1 MSLTDEQKQFYIDT
15 IETIWQ
21 GSMQENNVEHISD
34 AVAQDVDTVLY
45 AIKLCSNNF
54 KNFNPS
60 YAPIYEIEYPANWVE
75 YVLSFNPPL
84 NIPAWINLLRANR
97 LYRACVNS
105 PAATW
110 KSIIQGKILE
120 IGQI

>member
-1 MSLTDEQKQFYIDT
+1 MSLNDEQKQFYVDT

-54 KNFNPS
+54 KNFNPA
-60 YAPIYEIEYPANWVE
+60 YKPIYDIEYPANWAE

-84 NIPAWINLLRANR
+84 DVSSWIKALRNNI
-97 LYRACVNS
+97 LYKGCVNS
-105 PAATW
+105 PAASW
-110 KSIIQGKILE
+110 KTKIQDGLLE
-120 IGQI
+120 SGQT